1 LTESSET
8 FIFEQR
14 RSEEKEKTIMASRT
28 NKTELDEFIEEMG
41 IVLEQLG
48 IPRMAGKVFGFL
60 LLSRESEVSTDELVG
75 QLQASRGSISTMT
88 RLLIQ
93 MGLLDRVGRTG
104 ERRDYFRIRPGTWS
118 NILRARMEQLI
129 EFHTL
134 IERGMELVTPK
145 NELPYK
151 RLKEMHEFYEFFEHE
166 FPALFERWEE
176 YQKQSSRR

>member
-1 LTESSET
+1 
-8 FIFEQR
+8 
-14 RSEEKEKTIMASRT
+14 MASGAD
-28 NKTELDEFIEEMG
+28 KKELNQFIEEMG

-48 IPRMAGKVFGFL
+48 VPRMAGKILGCL
-60 LLSRESEVSTDELVG
+60 LLSREPEVSTDELVD

-88 RLLIQ
+88 RFLIQ
-93 MGLLDRVGRTG
+93 RGLLDRVGRPA
-104 ERRDYFRIRPGTWS
+104 ERRDYFRIRTGTWS
-118 NILRARMEQLI
+118 NILRGRMGQII

>member
-1 LTESSET
+1 
-8 FIFEQR
+8 
-14 RSEEKEKTIMASRT
+14 MASRT
-28 NKTELDEFIEEMG
+28 NKTELDQFIEEMG

-60 LLSRESEVSTDELVG
+60 LLSRDSEVSTDELVG

-151 RLKEMHEFYEFFEHE
+151 RLKEMHEFYEFFERE